1 MQIKI
6 LDQVFECDNQV
17 SSVEDVFDKVNQIL
31 TETKQHIG
39 SLEIDGVEVYQD
51 YIQYITA
58 NLDSIGT
65 IVVNMKTLR
74 EMLEG
79 ALVSIQE
86 YLSRAI
92 PEVEILADEFYQGIS
107 QNTWEKFAQ
116 LFDGLQLI
124 IDSIQIVS
132 EHPELYSNVVKFVEI
147 KDSIIE
153 QLSLLQAAL
162 ESQDRVSVGDLML
175 YRLIPSFQMLQ
186 GEIAASSNSG
196 KIN

>member
-6 LDQVFECDNQV
+6 LDQVFECDNQF
-17 SSVEDVFDKVNQIL
+17 SEVEDVFNKVSQLL
-31 TETKQHIG
+31 TETKQHIS
-39 SLEIDGVEVYQD
+39 SLEIDGVEVYED
-51 YIQYITA
+51 YVQYIMA
-58 NLDSIGT
+58 NLDSIDT

-79 ALVSIQE
+79 ALASIQD

-92 PEVEILADEFYQGIS
+92 PEIEILADEFYQGIS

-124 IDSIQIVS
+124 IDSIQVVS
-132 EHPELYSNVVKFVEI
+132 EHPELYSNSAKFVEI

-153 QLSLLQAAL
+153 QLSLLQSAL

-186 GEIAASSNSG
+186 GEIAASNNPG
-196 KIN
+196 KMN